1 MTNLSITITIEN
13 GQYALRSPFDANL
26 VAKLKAGIPARLRAW
41 NGEIRAW
48 LIDPTAINQCLL
60 AIERAGY
67 EKPTVPPIPVSQAQ
81 AIVSTVQRVLRI
93 EYVGQCKERDGGA
106 ITALGSVKGFWS
118 VEFPESVLKSFF
130 EDKQA
135 WLIRTDFQ
143 TAYQKLCVVESA
155 SDGEIKKAYWRLAR
169 QWHPDTCSEPEA
181 QDKFIELKEAYDL
194 LSSPQSRRKYD
205 AGLYFEREAKKG
217 SDTYQPVRRSRKHSR
232 LSDNRYRSPLRCGM
246 VTCEGVQKLN
256 RFQVCKI
263 LDWQDIVDAEGR
275 VMSAS
280 WNKQTEKIEIR
291 WI

>member
-1 MTNLSITITIEN
+1 MANQISIISITIEN
-13 GQYALRSPFDANL
+13 GLYALRSPFDANL
-26 VAKLKAGIPARLRAW
+26 VAKLKSLIPAQLRAW
-41 NGEIRAW
+41 NGETRAW
-48 LIDPTAINQCLL
+48 LIDPAAIDKCLQ

-67 EKPTVPPIPVSQAQ
+67 ERPTVPPMPVSQAVI
-81 AIVSTVQRVLRI
+81 ATVQRVFTV
-93 EYVGQCKERDGGA
+93 EYVGQCKEREGGA
-106 ITALGSVKGFWS
+106 ITALGQVSGYWS
-118 VEFPESVLKSFF
+118 IEFPESALRSFF
-130 EDKQA
+130 EDKQQG
-135 WLIRTDFQ
+135 LFRTDFQ

-155 SDGEIKKAYWRLAR
+155 SDDEIKKAYWRLAR

-217 SDTYQPVRRSRKHSR
+217 SDTYQPTSRSRKHSR
-232 LSDNRYRSPLRCGM
+232 FLNNYYRAPLRCGLIT
-246 VTCEGVQKLN
+246 VEGVQRLN
-256 RFQVCKI
+256 RFQVSRI
-263 LDWQDIVDAEGR
+263 LDWQDVVNDASQ